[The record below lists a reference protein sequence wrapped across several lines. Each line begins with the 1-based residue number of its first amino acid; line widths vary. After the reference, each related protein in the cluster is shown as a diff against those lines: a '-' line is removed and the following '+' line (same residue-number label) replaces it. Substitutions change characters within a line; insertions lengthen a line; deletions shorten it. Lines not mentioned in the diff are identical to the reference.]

1 MKLAKHLGTGAHGS
15 VYVGEKGGEEF
26 AVKAAQ
32 LMWAARSLGSAR
44 LANLSPDRAPQVL
57 QLEGADA
64 QDVKNEIRILR
75 ECDCE
80 HIVAYKAREL
90 PRLSRDRA
98 AAREM
103 RAHRG
108 VCPRGSSWGWMHDT
122 PLGHALGP
130 PLQDAFMREYQMK
143 QTLWVVM
150 EFCEAGSTLDVMRK
164 VGRGFDEPCVAAI
177 CRGILRGL
185 EYMHSVKK
193 VIHRDIKA
201 ANVLLASDGTVKLAD
216 LGIVAQLQHTMSK
229 RGTMIGTP
237 HWMAPESLAVQPG
250 AAGYDNKVSPL
261 APPPP
266 GGVFSA
272 PLRLRTQ
279 AQADSG
285 SLHPFRRWTS
295 GASASPP
302 SSSSRCRRPS
312 RRAPPSTSA

>member
-1 MKLAKHLGTGAHGS
+1 MAH
-15 VYVGEKGGEEF
+15 
-26 AVKAAQ
+26 
-32 LMWAARSLGSAR
+32 
-44 LANLSPDRAPQVL
+44 AP
-57 QLEGADA
+57 
-64 QDVKNEIRILR
+64 
-75 ECDCE
+75 
-80 HIVAYKAREL
+80 L
-90 PRLSRDRA
+90 PPIA
-98 AAREM
+98 PA
-103 RAHRG
+103 
-108 VCPRGSSWGWMHDT
+108 
-122 PLGHALGP
+122 
-130 PLQDAFMREYQMK
+130 QDAFVREYQMRS
-143 QTLWVVM
+143 TLWVVM

-266 GGVFSA
+266 GGVLSA
-272 PLRLRTQ
+272 PLRLRAQ
-279 AQADSG
+279 AKADSG